1 MISLVSRG
9 PSAETPRRVHSTAG
23 RPIWLFLV
31 VFSLAHATSC
41 SPTGS
46 QPPGDAGASDTD
58 DGSSAN
64 ADGGDSDDTPT
75 PGEIAAS
82 LGRGDRAAAVE
93 LARRLLKAS
102 PDAPRAWQVAADAL
116 LRGGEV
122 DEAARLYDR
131 YATRFPESVP
141 YLWQRGIALAFAG
154 RYGAAIRQFET
165 HRRVNPNDVENAA
178 WHFLCVAK
186 SSSIEKA
193 RENRLPAPGD
203 PRPPLEEVLGVLA
216 DGDPEPVVKRIE
228 SFPADSPERRSAAF
242 YGYLYLGMVA
252 DAEGESDRASELV
265 QRSVE
270 NAGND
275 YMGDVAR
282 VYAERLKNA
291 PDR

>member
-1 MISLVSRG
+1 MIRLIPCGSSTPASRRLRNVVTRPLV
-9 PSAETPRRVHSTAG
+9 
-23 RPIWLFLV
+23 LFAIVLSV
-31 VFSLAHATSC
+31 AHATNCAPSR
-41 SPTGS
+41 S
-46 QPPGDAGASDTD
+46 QPPGDNGAAPGESDGE
-58 DGSSAN
+58 GSSAE
-64 ADGGDSDDTPT
+64 TPT
-75 PGEIAAS
+75 PGQIAAS
-82 LGRGDRAAAVE
+82 LGRGERAAAVE
-93 LARRLLKAS
+93 LARRLLKTS
-102 PDAPRAWQVAADAL
+102 PDNPRAWQVAADAL

-154 RYGAAIRQFET
+154 RYQAGIRQFET
-165 HRRVNPNDVENAA
+165 HRTVNPNDVENAA

-186 SSSIEKA
+186 SSSIDKA

-203 PRPPLEEVLGVLA
+203 PRPPLKEVLQVLA
-216 DGDPEPVVKRIE
+216 DGDPEPVIRSIE

-252 DAEGESDRASELV
+252 DAEGETDRARELV
-265 QRSVE
+265 RRSVE

-282 VYAERLKNA
+282 VYAGRLEA
-291 PDR
+291 PQDR

>member
-1 MISLVSRG
+1 MNSLISHGSTGPESR
-9 PSAETPRRVHSTAG
+9 RIHRVAG
-23 RPIWLFLV
+23 HPIWLFLV
-31 VFSLAHATSC
+31 VFSVAHATSC

-46 QPPGDAGASDTD
+46 QPPGDAGTSDTD
-58 DGSSAN
+58 SGSPAN
-64 ADGGDSDDTPT
+64 ADGDDSDETPT

-102 PDAPRAWQVAADAL
+102 PDDPRAWQVAADAL

-122 DEAARLYDR
+122 EEAARLYDR
-131 YATRFPESVP
+131 YAARFPESVP

-154 RYGAAIRQFET
+154 RYDAGIRQFET

-186 SSSIEKA
+186 SSSIDKA

-203 PRPPLEEVLGVLA
+203 PRPPLEEVLRVLA
-216 DGDPEPVVKRIE
+216 DGDPEPVVRRIE

-252 DAEGESDRASELV
+252 DAEGDADRALELV

-270 NAGND
+270 NAGNN
-275 YMGDVAR
+275 YMGDIAR
-282 VYAERLKNA
+282 VYAERLKDA